1 MSSAFVGCIVSID
14 CGEVLGM
21 YQGQVTC
28 INNSSQELTITKA
41 FRNGLKCPVSEIT
54 LNASDIKE
62 LKIVKNST
70 EAVSITKKLQQS
82 TPSKLSPENDCLLS
96 GPSPVKIIEKPVGVL
111 SEKHLNDSC
120 NVRNGITKANQDNL
134 VNGFLKKSNSSPR
147 MTNGNMPRS
156 PINGV
161 NRYAATNGNG
171 YQRYTP
177 PCENGGRNVRYTPT
191 KEEPQRPR
199 RNSTSETKARSS
211 SASKKIDFRRKI
223 QSQSREDCFSA
234 PSESYLQDFD
244 FEKNLALFD
253 KKAVFEEI
261 ESANPELTKVMD
273 NKKPQKYRCDENV
286 LQSAPVVYKQIKVPK
301 SVPSNS
307 SFVTDS
313 GLVVPSISY
322 EWRKKLFEAA
332 EKLGFKQERQI
343 EMVGR
348 SACEM
353 VLQLLGGSTRLNPQN
368 GHQLPSVMV
377 LCGPHLQ
384 GAYGVN
390 CARQLSNH
398 NVKVQVFMPGHA
410 QIPAFME
417 DELKLFDSSDG
428 KRTSSLQ
435 DLSSSAVDIIINA
448 METHGNTQY
457 NQQGWFIA
465 CSEWANHSK
474 APVLSLDPPAES
486 TGVQAKWSLGI
497 CLPLSGKDTT
507 SKVYLCDLG
516 FPKKVFTDHGIE
528 YISPFSHKFII
539 PLHSRS

>member
-1 MSSAFVGCIVSID
+1 MTSAFVGCIVSLD
-14 CGEVLGM
+14 CGEVLGT

-28 INNSSQELTITKA
+28 INNSSQELTLIEA

-62 LKIVKNST
+62 LKIMKNPT
-70 EAVSITKKLQQS
+70 EAISITNKQA
-82 TPSKLSPENDCLLS
+82 TPSKLSPENNNDVIA
-96 GPSPVKIIEKPVGVL
+96 PSPVKIIDKPVSVVL
-111 SEKHLNDSC
+111 SERQFNETC
-120 NVRNGITKANQDNL
+120 NIRNGNSRGSQEG
-134 VNGFLKKSNSSPR
+134 NGNSHMKRSGSAPR
-147 MTNGNMPRS
+147 MTNGNRNNS
-156 PINGV
+156 PINGI
-161 NRYAATNGNG
+161 NRYTPTNGNG
-171 YQRYTP
+171 CNRYTP
-177 PCENGGRNVRYTPT
+177 PCENGSRYVKYTPT
-191 KEEPQRPR
+191 KEEQRTR
-199 RNSTSETKARSS
+199 RNSTSETRIRNS
-211 SASKKIDFRRKI
+211 SAAKKIEFRSRGP
-223 QSQSREDCFSA
+223 SQGREDCFSA

-261 ESANPELTKVMD
+261 ESANPELTKVVET
-273 NKKPQKYRCDENV
+273 KKPQKYRCDENV
-286 LQSAPVVYKQIKVPK
+286 LQSAPVVYQQIKVPK
-301 SVPSNS
+301 AIPSNN

-322 EWRKKLFEAA
+322 DWRKKLFETA
-332 EKLGFKQERQI
+332 EKLGFKRERQI

-398 NVKVQVFMPGHA
+398 NVKVQVFMPGHVKA
-410 QIPAFME
+410 PTYME
-417 DELKLFDSSDG
+417 DELTLFDSSDG
-428 KRTSSLQ
+428 KRTASLK

-448 METHGNTQY
+448 MDTHENTQY
-457 NQQGWFIA
+457 KQQGWFIA
-465 CSEWANHSK
+465 STEWANHNR
-474 APVLSLDPPAES
+474 APVLSIDPPANGAS
-486 TGVQAKWSLGI
+486 VQSKWSICI
-497 CLPLSGKDTT
+497 CLPLTGKDGT
-507 SKVYLCDLG
+507 SSQVYLCDLG
-516 FPKKVFTDHGIE
+516 FPKKVFTDHGIK

-539 PLHSRS
+539 PLHSQS